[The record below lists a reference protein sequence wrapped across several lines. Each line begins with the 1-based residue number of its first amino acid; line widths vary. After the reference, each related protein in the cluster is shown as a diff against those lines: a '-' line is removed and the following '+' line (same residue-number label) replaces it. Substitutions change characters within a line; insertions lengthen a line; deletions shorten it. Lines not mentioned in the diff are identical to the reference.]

1 MAMQDAPV
9 LDKFLSGISEIIR
22 NRDGSKLQDFLQIE
36 PPLSDIYRQM
46 VEELRQQYP
55 NGPKEADLL
64 RRCEGLV
71 PRTKNGSS
79 WTAFPTFMKLYFTF
93 LRDVNVDNLLETYNL
108 LKGLV
113 KSPPSEVTLG
123 SCRPGQLLIVS
134 AVVPAH
140 SQSVLALGDSQY
152 GVIVLPT
159 VLYLSKVLA
168 KLAMGLDRRPE
179 LIAHLL
185 RMEGRSD
192 QDESIEKV
200 TLVEKSAN
208 VVREAFIKCLTDR
221 SGTPGV
227 HGKPEGK
234 RVGIYLMAN
243 LCLKL
248 LFQCGKLRNAEQMFS
263 SISAQSPPLKY
274 FPASQRVTYL
284 YYLGRYLFSNNLFY
298 PAQIALQSAYDQ
310 CHRQALSQKRVI
322 LTYLIPCNIIM
333 GRSPSLELLQRPE
346 SEGLADKFLPI
357 CRLIVRGDYIAF
369 REHLALDSPA
379 TEWFAQKGILLA
391 LRNRCEILVWR
402 ALARKVFIHGG
413 FHGEPQ
419 GSAQRGPP
427 PFLYLH
433 KLETAVRW
441 LQAQHAQSLHGSL
454 GFAPSG
460 QNRDAQAGQNEFG
473 SQLVYKLP
481 DHDFAGV
488 DEVDGPESKPDPDLL
503 SKYEDFLTPD
513 GCFDDMGQWQ
523 SNRPGVLV
531 DGQPDADYSQYELDP
546 YTHRV
551 ELDSETEQGK
561 PTPMMRELE
570 SILASLLTQ
579 GLMRGYLTHK
589 NPRFAIPGAR
599 LRGALPTGFPN
610 VWQTISARESEDDR
624 VPGWVQPPP
633 PVAGGGLAAAGGGR
647 VVNLSGA
654 RPVGVQ

>member
-1 MAMQDAPV
+1 MATQGAPV
-9 LDKFLSGISEIIR
+9 LDRFLSGISDIIR

-46 VEELRQQYP
+46 VEELRRQYP
-55 NGPKEADLL
+55 NGSKEADLL

-113 KSPPSEVTLG
+113 N
-123 SCRPGQLLIVS
+123 
-134 AVVPAH
+134 
-140 SQSVLALGDSQY
+140 QY

-185 RMEGRSD
+185 RMEGHSD

-298 PAQIALQSAYDQ
+298 PAQIALQSAYDT
-310 CHRQALSQKRVI
+310 CHHQALSQKRVI

-333 GRSPSLELLQRPE
+333 GRFPSLELLQRPE
-346 SEGLADKFLPI
+346 AEGLADKFVPI

-369 REHLALDSPA
+369 REHLAIDSPA
-379 TEWFAQKGILLA
+379 TEWFARKGILLA

-441 LQAQHAQSLHGSL
+441 LQSQHAQSLHGALS
-454 GFAPSG
+454 FAPSG
-460 QNRDAQAGQNEFG
+460 QPRDAQDGRNEFG
-473 SQLVYKLP
+473 SPLVYKLP
-481 DHDFAGV
+481 DPDFAGV
-488 DEVDGPESKPDPDLL
+488 DEVDGPETKPDPDLM

-513 GCFDDMGQWQ
+513 GSFDVMGQWQ
-523 SNRPGVLV
+523 SNPPGVLV

-546 YTHRV
+546 YTHRG

-561 PTPMMRELE
+561 PTPMIRELE

-633 PVAGGGLAAAGGGR
+633 PMAGSGLAAGGGR